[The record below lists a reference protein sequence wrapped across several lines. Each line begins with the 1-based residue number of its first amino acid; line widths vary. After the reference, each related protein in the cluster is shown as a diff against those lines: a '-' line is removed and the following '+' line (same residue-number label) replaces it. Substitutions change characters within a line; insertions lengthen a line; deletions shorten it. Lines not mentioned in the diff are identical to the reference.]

1 MTTTQT
7 LESRRFYFDVYK
19 SNPRAI
25 AWESYDADDR
35 LVAQSS
41 LIDAYEASA
50 EGAARAQLHAGN
62 LTALLCTSRKPSPSS
77 QPQPQENIA
86 GPGIV

>member
-19 SNPRAI
+19 SNPRGI
-25 AWESYDADDR
+25 GWEVYDADDL
-35 LVAQSS
+35 LVARSC

-50 EGAARAQLHAGN
+50 EGAVRAKQHAGN
-62 LTALLCTSRKPSPSS
+62 LTALLCLLHQPAPSS
-77 QPQPQENIA
+77 QPQPQESIA